1 MIGLDI
7 SVKDSS
13 DQDRLTAFDRMPTDW
28 LETVGTV
35 FDLANEN
42 SPYKSIKRAIQRDF
56 ASHRDDEIIPMAELN
71 EKYAPLGLTFME
83 DHKKG
88 YADLIVKK
96 KLDDIEKQNIIS
108 RGPKNI
114 FAKGSYFIS
123 GLGGSFTDPI
133 NIGTSLIPVVGQARF
148 IQMVG
153 QYGKT
158 SARLRRGAIEGG
170 VGNTLFEP
178 LEIAMARSEQRDYGA
193 IDSLYNIA
201 FGALLG
207 AGLNVGLGKVGD
219 VYKKYTGKDN
229 IYNDIENAPAEL
241 KEDLIRYSVG
251 QLVQGKRINA
261 SKFLEETKIERDR
274 QTRLKQIS
282 EANLK
287 ANLGS
292 ILDVDAQ
299 PKTKD
304 LKGIKEF
311 NKKLQENIDSGLSK
325 VEKTEL
331 QKLKKIYGTIEK
343 NLQEKKY
350 TKLKKSIE
358 EKEEIDLEIVNKDKT
373 LIPYI
378 AKLDSINKKIK
389 VLEDRGQSAFIR
401 NFIKQQQESKQKGS
415 NVGYNTLS
423 KIESLKTIYSN
434 PDGFEIK
441 NNKIVERANKIN
453 LNEPS
458 DVGLILQDIQ
468 TRFNVEGKGSDYRSA
483 YAREID
489 SDNLEIETKFD
500 LNKVI
505 DVNNEKDLQ
514 SEINILTNE
523 FTGLETLARDKYPAI
538 IDYLDSYNSTIK
550 EIDKSL
556 NKQNDIFKG
565 IKVGLSCLIKK
576 GS

>member
-13 DQDRLTAFDRMPTDW
+13 DKERLTALDRMPTGW

-42 SPYKSIKRAIQRDF
+42 APYKAIKRYFQRSYADYV
-56 ASHRDDEIIPMAELN
+56 DDEIIPMAKLN
-71 EKYAPLGLTFME
+71 EQYAPLGLTFME

-88 YADLIVKK
+88 YVDILVKK
-96 KLDDIEKQNIIS
+96 RLDDMKKQDIIS

-123 GLGGSFTDPI
+123 GLGGSFTDVI
-133 NIGTSLIPVVGQARF
+133 NLGTSLIPVVGQARF

-153 QYGKT
+153 KYGKT
-158 SARLRRGAIEGG
+158 SARLRRGAIEGA

-178 LEIAMARSEQRDYGA
+178 IEYSMARSEQRDYGA
-193 IDSLYNIA
+193 IDSLYNIS

-251 QLVQGKRINA
+251 QLMQGKRINA
-261 SKFLEETKIERDR
+261 AKFLEETKIERDR
-274 QTRLKQIS
+274 QLRLKQIS
-282 EANLK
+282 EISLK
-287 ANLGS
+287 ANLGT
-292 ILDVDAQ
+292 ILDVEAQ
-299 PKTKD
+299 PKSKD
-304 LKGIKEF
+304 IKAIKEF
-311 NKKLQENIDSGLSK
+311 NEKLQNNIESNLSK
-325 VEKTEL
+325 KEKTEL
-331 QKLKKIYGTIEK
+331 QNLKKLYT
-343 NLQEKKY
+343 NLEKK
-350 TKLKKSIE
+350 LSQKKYKKVVES
-358 EKEEIDLEIVNKDKT
+358 KEEIDLDIIDKDKT

-378 AKLDSINKKIK
+378 AKLNSLNKKIK
-389 VLEDRGQSAFIR
+389 ILEDRGQSQFLR
-401 NFIKQQQESKQKGS
+401 NFIKQQQEGKQKGS
-415 NVGYNTLS
+415 NVGYNTLG
-423 KIESLKTIYSN
+423 KLESLRTIYSN

-453 LNEPS
+453 LNPPS
-458 DVGLILQDIQ
+458 EIELLFKDSQ
-468 TRFNVEGKGSDYRSA
+468 TRLDIEGKGSDYRSS

-489 SDNLEIETKFD
+489 SENLEVETKFD
-500 LNKVI
+500 LNKIV
-505 DVNNEKDLQ
+505 DVNNTKILQ
-514 SEINILTNE
+514 DEINILE
-523 FTGLETLARDKYPAI
+523 IESAGLYTLAKEKYPVLNSI
-538 IDYLDSYNSTIK
+538 LDSFDSTVNN
-550 EIDKSL
+550 IDKSL
-556 NKQNDIFKG
+556 SKQDDILKG
-565 IKVGLSCLIKK
+565 IKVGVSCLIRK

>member
-13 DQDRLTAFDRMPTDW
+13 DKERLTALDRMPTGW

-42 SPYKSIKRAIQRDF
+42 APYKAIKRYFQRSYADYV
-56 ASHRDDEIIPMAELN
+56 DDEIIPMAKLN
-71 EKYAPLGLTFME
+71 EQYAPLGLTFME

-88 YADLIVKK
+88 YVDILVKK
-96 KLDDIEKQNIIS
+96 RLDDMKKQDIIS

-123 GLGGSFTDPI
+123 GLGGSFTDVI
-133 NIGTSLIPVVGQARF
+133 NLGTSLIPVVGQARF

-153 QYGKT
+153 KYGKT
-158 SARLRRGAIEGG
+158 SARLRRGAIEGA

-178 LEIAMARSEQRDYGA
+178 IEYSMARSEQRDYGA
-193 IDSLYNIA
+193 IDSLYNIS

-251 QLVQGKRINA
+251 QLMQGKRINA
-261 SKFLEETKIERDR
+261 AKFLEETKIERDR
-274 QTRLKQIS
+274 QLRLKQIS
-282 EANLK
+282 EISLK
-287 ANLGS
+287 ANLGT
-292 ILDVDAQ
+292 ILDVEAQ
-299 PKTKD
+299 PKSKD
-304 LKGIKEF
+304 IKAIKEF
-311 NKKLQENIDSGLSK
+311 NEKLQNNIESNLSK
-325 VEKTEL
+325 KEKTEL
-331 QKLKKIYGTIEK
+331 QNLKKLYT
-343 NLQEKKY
+343 NLEKK
-350 TKLKKSIE
+350 LSQKKYKKVVES
-358 EKEEIDLEIVNKDKT
+358 KEEIDLDIIDKDKT

-378 AKLDSINKKIK
+378 AKLNSLNKKIK
-389 VLEDRGQSAFIR
+389 VLEDRGQSQFLR
-401 NFIKQQQESKQKGS
+401 NFIKQQQEGKQKGS
-415 NVGYNTLS
+415 NVGYNTLG
-423 KIESLKTIYSN
+423 KLESLRTIYSN

-453 LNEPS
+453 LNPPS
-458 DVGLILQDIQ
+458 EIELLFKDSQ
-468 TRFNVEGKGSDYRSA
+468 TRLDIEGKGSDYRSS

-489 SDNLEIETKFD
+489 SENLEVETKFD
-500 LNKVI
+500 LNKIV
-505 DVNNEKDLQ
+505 DVNNTKILQ
-514 SEINILTNE
+514 DEINILE
-523 FTGLETLARDKYPAI
+523 IESAGLYTLAKEKYPVLNSI
-538 IDYLDSYNSTIK
+538 LDSLDSTVNN
-550 EIDKSL
+550 IDKSL
-556 NKQNDIFKG
+556 SKQDDILKG
-565 IKVGLSCLIKK
+565 IKVGVSCLIRK

>member
-13 DQDRLTAFDRMPTDW
+13 DKERLTALDRMPTGW

-42 SPYKSIKRAIQRDF
+42 APYKAIKRYFQRSY
-56 ASHRDDEIIPMAELN
+56 AENADDEIIPMAKLN
-71 EKYAPLGLTFME
+71 EQYAPLGLTFME

-88 YADLIVKK
+88 YVDILVKK
-96 KLDDIEKQNIIS
+96 RLDDMKKQDIIS

-123 GLGGSFTDPI
+123 GLGGSFTDVI
-133 NIGTSLIPVVGQARF
+133 NLGTSLIPVVGQARF

-153 QYGKT
+153 KYGKT
-158 SARLRRGAIEGG
+158 SARLRRGAIEGA

-178 LEIAMARSEQRDYGA
+178 IEYSMARSEQRDYGA
-193 IDSLYNIA
+193 IDSLYNIS

-251 QLVQGKRINA
+251 QLMQGKRINA
-261 SKFLEETKIERDR
+261 AKFLEETKIERDR
-274 QTRLKQIS
+274 QLRLKQIS
-282 EANLK
+282 EISLK
-287 ANLGS
+287 ANLGT
-292 ILDVDAQ
+292 ILDVEAQ
-299 PKTKD
+299 PKSKD
-304 LKGIKEF
+304 IKGIKEF
-311 NKKLQENIDSGLSK
+311 NEKLQNNIESNLSK
-325 VEKTEL
+325 KEKTEL
-331 QKLKKIYGTIEK
+331 QNLKKLYT
-343 NLQEKKY
+343 NLEKK
-350 TKLKKSIE
+350 LSQKKYKKVVES
-358 EKEEIDLEIVNKDKT
+358 KEEIDLDIIDKDKT

-378 AKLDSINKKIK
+378 AKLNSLNKKIK
-389 VLEDRGQSAFIR
+389 ILEDRGQSQFLR
-401 NFIKQQQESKQKGS
+401 NFIKQQQEGKQKGS
-415 NVGYNTLS
+415 NVGYNTLG
-423 KIESLKTIYSN
+423 KLESLRTIYSN

-453 LNEPS
+453 LNPPS
-458 DVGLILQDIQ
+458 EIELLFKDSQ
-468 TRFNVEGKGSDYRSA
+468 TRLDIEGKGSDYRSS

-489 SDNLEIETKFD
+489 SENLEVETKFD
-500 LNKVI
+500 LNKIV
-505 DVNNEKDLQ
+505 DVNNTKILQ
-514 SEINILTNE
+514 DEINILE
-523 FTGLETLARDKYPAI
+523 IESAGLYTLAKEKYPVLNSI
-538 IDYLDSYNSTIK
+538 LDSLDSTVNN
-550 EIDKSL
+550 IDKSL
-556 NKQNDIFKG
+556 SKQDDILKG
-565 IKVGLSCLIKK
+565 IKVGVSCLIRK